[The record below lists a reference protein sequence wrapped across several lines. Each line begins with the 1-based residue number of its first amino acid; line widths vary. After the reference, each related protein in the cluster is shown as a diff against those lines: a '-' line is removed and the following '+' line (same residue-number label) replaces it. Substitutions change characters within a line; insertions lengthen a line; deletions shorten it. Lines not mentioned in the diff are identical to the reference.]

1 MTIFKIRTKLILSK
15 IVVISNTAVDRK
27 TAEKMNLSKIVLFS
41 NTDDDHKIES
51 VEDPIVIQML
61 SKLPR
66 DFQCSDDALQQ
77 CLDIR
82 INHTD
87 NFESLQAAKDSTD
100 DECIK
105 TNNFVPIQAAN
116 NCSQIGLEA
125 TEAKEPKATDNEGDA
140 IKDDIVGLEAHS
152 QLLERGAAPTA
163 VIVGRSATI
172 IT

>member
-1 MTIFKIRTKLILSK
+1 MLQKFKIQDVTDPIIIWKLSCCKLDLLVSQKKLKIL
-15 IVVISNTAVDRK
+15 
-27 TAEKMNLSKIVLFS
+27 LSDNATI
-41 NTDDDHKIES
+41 DDDDK
-51 VEDPIVIQML
+51 VT
-61 SKLPR
+61 
-66 DFQCSDDALQQ
+66 
-77 CLDIR
+77 
-82 INHTD
+82 N
-87 NFESLQAAKDSTD
+87 NFESVQAAKDSTD

-152 QLLERGAAPTA
+152 QLLEGGAAPTA